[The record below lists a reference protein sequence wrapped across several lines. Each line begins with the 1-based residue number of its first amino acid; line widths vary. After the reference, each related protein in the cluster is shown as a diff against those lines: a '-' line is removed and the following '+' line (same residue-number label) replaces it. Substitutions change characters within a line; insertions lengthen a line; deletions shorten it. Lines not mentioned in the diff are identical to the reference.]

1 VELEWGPVARDV
13 CSRPALALAFLGLK
27 PGMGV
32 RLQLCTRPEP
42 GRELG
47 RSEREVVSRS
57 GSLTI
62 SLDVPLD
69 RLGDRHLRLALVEA
83 DWPSHKLWVGEYW
96 ATEPPALPSASGG
109 TTPASTPPSHSGLA
123 GH

>member
-1 VELEWGPVARDV
+1 VELEWGPIVRDI
-13 CSRPALALAFLGLK
+13 CSRPAIALAFLGLK

-32 RLQLCTRPEP
+32 RLQLSTRLEP

-47 RSEREVVSRS
+47 RSRREVVSES

-62 SLDVPLD
+62 SVEVPRD

-83 DWPSHKLWVGEYW
+83 DRPGHRLWAGEYW
-96 ATEPPALPSASGG
+96 AAGPLALPSAG
-109 TTPASTPPSHSGLA
+109 
-123 GH
+123 